1 MRGSRYTNV
10 RMGSTN
16 VIPGSSYL
24 SAANPIFSMS
34 PSDAGFRE
42 NAKNSSIAADKPAGG
57 SSSGMSSST
66 ILIVED
72 DVPLGKFLSRAL
84 KLKLFAVEI
93 TLDGEEAW
101 EALQKS
107 HYDLVILD
115 LNLPKLDGMALLARA
130 RQIRPGL
137 RMLVLTAR
145 NRTEDL
151 VLALEQGA
159 DDCLIKPFSFL
170 ELLAR
175 VRGLLRRDAA
185 PPMHSSKVGNL
196 IVNREEH
203 RVMRG
208 QRLIDLT
215 PREFAILECLMNNAG
230 KAVSRVTLMQE
241 VWNIPFDPTTNVV
254 DVYMKYLRDK
264 IDIEGEVKLLRTVR
278 GIGYGLD
285 MRVEGH
291 TDDVPIHNAQFASNW
306 ELSTARA
313 MAVAMMLVNESGVD
327 PERMS
332 IAAYGQYRPAAS
344 NDTPEGRRANRRVDI
359 VVVSTATP
367 ARAPLEVPGLPV
379 AAQQPAKNP

>member
-1 MRGSRYTNV
+1 M
-10 RMGSTN
+10 MSTAL
-16 VIPGSSYL
+16 IPGPSYL
-24 SAANPIFSMS
+24 SAANPILSMS
-34 PSDAGFRE
+34 SLDLIAGWPQDTE
-42 NAKNSSIAADKPAGG
+42 DSSVATDKPARG
-57 SSSGMSSST
+57 SSNGSNSSS

-72 DVPLGKFLSRAL
+72 DVSLGKFLSRAL

-93 TLDGEEAW
+93 TLDGEAAW
-101 EALQKS
+101 EALQNS

-115 LNLPKLDGMALLARA
+115 LNLPKMDGMALLARV

-175 VRGLLRRDAA
+175 VRGLLRRGAGL
-185 PPMHSSKVGNL
+185 PLNSSKISDL
-196 IVNREEH
+196 CINREEH

-208 QRLIDLT
+208 ERLIDLT

-230 KAVSRVTLMQE
+230 KAVSRVTLMRE

-264 IDIEGEVKLLRTVR
+264 IDIEGEVKLVRTVR
-278 GIGYGLD
+278 GIGYAL
-285 MRVEGH
+285 R
-291 TDDVPIHNAQFASNW
+291 
-306 ELSTARA
+306 
-313 MAVAMMLVNESGVD
+313 
-327 PERMS
+327 
-332 IAAYGQYRPAAS
+332 
-344 NDTPEGRRANRRVDI
+344 ND
-359 VVVSTATP
+359 
-367 ARAPLEVPGLPV
+367 
-379 AAQQPAKNP
+379 